1 MWYLKL
7 AWFKVH
13 SGNINDP
20 RPLKLYS
27 GGSKSTSQEEWA
39 SSLMIKCNF
48 PFKLY
53 FTVYIRSVICHLYL
67 YVFLYLHLYLYL
79 FCICIRALYL
89 HLYLYL
95 YLFCICI
102 RAWRALS
109 GWWPLCR
116 QVNNSHWSDST
127 MGGGRPIVVP
137 SHLPLPDSG
146 GRKSIFLHG
155 YVWHAPC
162 QVNNS
167 HISAWHVHWSL
178 VRSHNVP
185 RLSLVH
191 STICPLFDRKF
202 ICGRKSGNL
211 WHVQGQVNNSY
222 WPNPTSLLS
231 PNSHSSSFLWEEI
244 KMPIFLHVFVNTRY

>member
-116 QVNNSHWSDST
+116 QVNNSHWSDPTMGGGRPIVVLRLQLAPTPSHSGDNLTESIYMWEEIKMQIFLHEHLYHFHWSDPT

-137 SHLPLPDSG
+137 S
-146 GRKSIFLHG
+146 
-155 YVWHAPC
+155 
-162 QVNNS
+162 
-167 HISAWHVHWSL
+167 
-178 VRSHNVP
+178 
-185 RLSLVH
+185 
-191 STICPLFDRKF
+191 
-202 ICGRKSGNL
+202 
-211 WHVQGQVNNSY
+211 
-222 WPNPTSLLS
+222 
-231 PNSHSSSFLWEEI
+231 
-244 KMPIFLHVFVNTRY
+244 